1 MAQLQIHR
9 AHQLGWAGARQLA
22 QDWRVQAEQ
31 AYGLQ
36 CTQESAGEQE
46 RISFT
51 RPGFSGRLLVSA
63 RSFELEASLGFLLS
77 AYRDRIESELQQR
90 LDQQLGP
97 R

>member
-9 AHQLGWAGARQLA
+9 AHQLGWAGARRLA
-22 QDWRVQAEQ
+22 KDWRVQAEQ

-36 CTQESAGEQE
+36 CTQESGEAQE
-46 RISFT
+46 RIAFA
-51 RPGFSGRLLVSA
+51 RPGLSGHLLVSA
-63 RSFELEASLGFLLS
+63 ESFVLEASLGFLLS

>member
-9 AHQLGWAGARQLA
+9 AHQLGWEGARQLA

-36 CTQESAGEQE
+36 CTQESGEEQE
-46 RISFT
+46 SISFA
-51 RPGFSGRLLVSA
+51 RPGLSGRLRVSA
-63 RSFELEASLGFLLS
+63 QSFELEARLGFLLS